1 MHRTVPTCLLQSRL
15 PEQGE
20 RKVPI
25 NSRPDRYGGGCPEEV
40 VRRILTAFFICNP
53 LSQVAFGIQ
62 APCAYI
68 CINKT
73 HEDKQNHLNSG
84 GCTLTVTMLRT
95 FIALGH
101 GAVKEHDTDSRKPR
115 LNPQE
120 QPYAIRVIASFR
132 EQGFPRHR
140 QRQKAQDVAFQMG
153 KKMSEAF
160 HVCRANLKPL
170 SPLFGTRNPSVDY
183 TVSKLSNSLK
193 MKAITSIVLRLLL
206 KAAF

>member
-1 MHRTVPTCLLQSRL
+1 MMDDCLSLTPVEKQQEKIIAPCRRTA
-15 PEQGE
+15 GAA
-20 RKVPI
+20 RKK
-25 NSRPDRYGGGCPEEV
+25 V

-84 GCTLTVTMLRT
+84 GCTLTVTMLRI

-101 GAVKEHDTDSRKPR
+101 GAVKGHDTDSRKPG

-120 QPYAIRVIASFR
+120 QPYAVRAITSFR
-132 EQGFPRHR
+132 EQVFPRHR
-140 QRQKAQDVAFQMG
+140 AKRKNQEVAFQMG
-153 KKMSEAF
+153 EKMSEAF